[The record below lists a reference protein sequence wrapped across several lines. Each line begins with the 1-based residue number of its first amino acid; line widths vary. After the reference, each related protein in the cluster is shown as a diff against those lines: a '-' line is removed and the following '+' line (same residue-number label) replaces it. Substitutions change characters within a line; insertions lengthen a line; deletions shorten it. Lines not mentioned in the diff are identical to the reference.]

1 MEIAASAMLDG
12 LKNNRIGKLALSRF
26 LSQNPDAAER
36 KMRNIYRGY
45 ILHIGCGE
53 RIRSSRFDRVI
64 FLRDKSPHCCCRVM
78 ALRRIGSTIAHK
90 SKSSYLRP
98 SYVLVLQANETL
110 WKKVI
115 LIIFVVNCLPLIL
128 RPFEGVFVE
137 AVFSLVAVSL
147 DSSRDSFREQRGGAN
162 VSKAGWTGR
171 PDTRRKASVSD
182 ATSLRSDRSDLTRA
196 PPSYDCQAQQD
207 ARSSDSSRARS
218 TVICVACPAAGP
230 CLRYGRTSD
239 RRAIARK
246 YDARGP
252 YDNQPDGNWCDAAM
266 RRRENTMP
274 VRNAIGERKRG
285 FAVSRLVPELA
296 QTSLLPASYE
306 VGAEVYM
313 QIWGGRYNRR
323 YAVKKGRERIVA
335 TNDVIFFSGDVAD
348 IYRCGHKGGSGVFRR
363 HYHDNSYSVS
373 ITRSPKVQRTLRFR
387 VYRFTRVFQ
396 DTFASFLI
404 APFVL
409 PDSQWKRN
417 FGQKAFLQSRSIS
430 LVDMYIDNSEPSE
443 NVGQIHFSLEY
454 DFQNSTLIL
463 RIIQGK
469 DLPAKDL
476 SGTSDPYV
484 RVTLLPD
491 KKHRLETKIKRRT
504 LNPRWNETFY
514 FEGFPIQK
522 LQSRVLHLHVFDY
535 DRFSRDDSI
544 GEMFLPLC
552 QVDLSEK
559 PSFWKALKP
568 PAKDKCG
575 ELLCSLCYHPS
586 NSILTLTL
594 LKARNLK
601 AKDINGKSDPYV
613 KVWLQFGDKRIE
625 KRKTPIFKCTLN
637 PVFNEVFSF
646 NVPWEKIRECSL
658 DVMVMDFDNIGR
670 NELIGRIQ
678 LAGKNGSGAS
688 ETKHWQDMIT
698 KPRQTIVQWHRL
710 KPE

>member
-1 MEIAASAMLDG
+1 MVYMGLAGQYFSELDPNFNDRPRAVDPAVRARKLVGMERRDVILTAVFGTLGALAIL
-12 LKNNRIGKLALSRF
+12 IGLALAMWLYLRARKSKQQDDDLEDQNENGEGSSQQQQSTKKNGF
-26 LSQNPDAAER
+26 LNLKTPLISTKALGAQLETTGSPA
-36 KMRNIYRGY
+36 
-45 ILHIGCGE
+45 
-53 RIRSSRFDRVI
+53 S
-64 FLRDKSPHCCCRVM
+64 KSP
-78 ALRRIGSTIAHK
+78 A
-90 SKSSYLRP
+90 
-98 SYVLVLQANETL
+98 
-110 WKKVI
+110 
-115 LIIFVVNCLPLIL
+115 
-128 RPFEGVFVE
+128 
-137 AVFSLVAVSL
+137 
-147 DSSRDSFREQRGGAN
+147 
-162 VSKAGWTGR
+162 
-171 PDTRRKASVSD
+171 
-182 ATSLRSDRSDLTRA
+182 
-196 PPSYDCQAQQD
+196 
-207 ARSSDSSRARS
+207 
-218 TVICVACPAAGP
+218 
-230 CLRYGRTSD
+230 
-239 RRAIARK
+239 
-246 YDARGP
+246 
-252 YDNQPDGNWCDAAM
+252 
-266 RRRENTMP
+266 
-274 VRNAIGERKRG
+274 
-285 FAVSRLVPELA
+285 
-296 QTSLLPASYE
+296 
-306 VGAEVYM
+306 
-313 QIWGGRYNRR
+313 
-323 YAVKKGRERIVA
+323 
-335 TNDVIFFSGDVAD
+335 
-348 IYRCGHKGGSGVFRR
+348 GGSGGPTSGGGAAGGTAAPGSGAS
-363 HYHDNSYSVS
+363 NAGSAE
-373 ITRSPKVQRTLRFR
+373 PRTPTAGPQNKQLQN
-387 VYRFTRVFQ
+387 VKGEHP
-396 DTFASFLI
+396 S
-404 APFVL
+404 
-409 PDSQWKRN
+409 
-417 FGQKAFLQSRSIS
+417 KAFLQSRSIS

>member
-1 MEIAASAMLDG
+1 MEWEEKSYINGLFKPLLINVRVSLKMVYMGLAGQYFLELDPNFNGPPRAVVDAAVRARKLVGMERRDVILTAVFG
-12 LKNNRIGKLALSRF
+12 TVGALAILVGLALAMWLYLRARKSKQRDDDLEDQNDNGDGSSQQQQTTKKNGF
-26 LSQNPDAAER
+26 LNLKTPLISTKALGAQLETTGSP
-36 KMRNIYRGY
+36 
-45 ILHIGCGE
+45 
-53 RIRSSRFDRVI
+53 SS
-64 FLRDKSPHCCCRVM
+64 KSP
-78 ALRRIGSTIAHK
+78 A
-90 SKSSYLRP
+90 
-98 SYVLVLQANETL
+98 
-110 WKKVI
+110 
-115 LIIFVVNCLPLIL
+115 
-128 RPFEGVFVE
+128 
-137 AVFSLVAVSL
+137 
-147 DSSRDSFREQRGGAN
+147 
-162 VSKAGWTGR
+162 
-171 PDTRRKASVSD
+171 
-182 ATSLRSDRSDLTRA
+182 
-196 PPSYDCQAQQD
+196 
-207 ARSSDSSRARS
+207 
-218 TVICVACPAAGP
+218 
-230 CLRYGRTSD
+230 
-239 RRAIARK
+239 
-246 YDARGP
+246 
-252 YDNQPDGNWCDAAM
+252 
-266 RRRENTMP
+266 
-274 VRNAIGERKRG
+274 
-285 FAVSRLVPELA
+285 
-296 QTSLLPASYE
+296 
-306 VGAEVYM
+306 
-313 QIWGGRYNRR
+313 
-323 YAVKKGRERIVA
+323 
-335 TNDVIFFSGDVAD
+335 
-348 IYRCGHKGGSGVFRR
+348 GGSGGPASGAAGATAAPGSGAS
-363 HYHDNSYSVS
+363 NAGSAE
-373 ITRSPKVQRTLRFR
+373 PRTPTTGPQNKQLQN
-387 VYRFTRVFQ
+387 VKGEHP
-396 DTFASFLI
+396 S
-404 APFVL
+404 
-409 PDSQWKRN
+409 
-417 FGQKAFLQSRSIS
+417 KAFLQSRSIS

>member
-1 MEIAASAMLDG
+1 MVHMGLVGQYFSELDPNYDGPPRAADPAVQARKLIGMERRDVILTAVFGTLGALGVILGVGLAAWLYLRARRSKQRDADLEDRREGSDSASHQPQVKKNGFLNLKTPLISTKALGTTGSPGSKSPAGVSGGPASATG
-12 LKNNRIGKLALSRF
+12 SSGTSAGNASGAAVGPGGEPRTPTAGP
-26 LSQNPDAAER
+26 QN
-36 KMRNIYRGY
+36 KQLQNVK
-45 ILHIGCGE
+45 GE
-53 RIRSSRFDRVI
+53 H
-64 FLRDKSPHCCCRVM
+64 P
-78 ALRRIGSTIAHK
+78 
-90 SKSSYLRP
+90 
-98 SYVLVLQANETL
+98 
-110 WKKVI
+110 
-115 LIIFVVNCLPLIL
+115 
-128 RPFEGVFVE
+128 
-137 AVFSLVAVSL
+137 
-147 DSSRDSFREQRGGAN
+147 
-162 VSKAGWTGR
+162 
-171 PDTRRKASVSD
+171 SVS
-182 ATSLRSDRSDLTRA
+182 S
-196 PPSYDCQAQQD
+196 
-207 ARSSDSSRARS
+207 
-218 TVICVACPAAGP
+218 
-230 CLRYGRTSD
+230 
-239 RRAIARK
+239 
-246 YDARGP
+246 
-252 YDNQPDGNWCDAAM
+252 
-266 RRRENTMP
+266 E
-274 VRNAIGERKRG
+274 
-285 FAVSRLVPELA
+285 
-296 QTSLLPASYE
+296 
-306 VGAEVYM
+306 
-313 QIWGGRYNRR
+313 
-323 YAVKKGRERIVA
+323 
-335 TNDVIFFSGDVAD
+335 
-348 IYRCGHKGGSGVFRR
+348 
-363 HYHDNSYSVS
+363 
-373 ITRSPKVQRTLRFR
+373 
-387 VYRFTRVFQ
+387 
-396 DTFASFLI
+396 
-404 APFVL
+404 
-409 PDSQWKRN
+409 
-417 FGQKAFLQSRSIS
+417 KAFLQSRSIS
-430 LVDMYIDNSEPSE
+430 LVDMYIDNAEPTE

-454 DFQNSTLIL
+454 DFQSTTLIL

-559 PSFWKALKP
+559 PSFWKSLKP

-586 NSILTLTL
+586 NSVLTLTV

-625 KRKTPIFKCTLN
+625 KRKTEIYKCTLN
-637 PVFNEVFSF
+637 PVFNEPFSF

-670 NELIGRIQ
+670 NELIGRIL

>member
-1 MEIAASAMLDG
+1 MVHLG
-12 LKNNRIGKLALSRF
+12 IGGQF
-26 LSQNPDAAER
+26 NPGDAAIYYFPTTSEDEINFMESK
-36 KMRNIYRGY
+36 KMIMMQK
-45 ILHIGCGE
+45 
-53 RIRSSRFDRVI
+53 
-64 FLRDKSPHCCCRVM
+64 RDV
-78 ALRRIGSTIAHK
+78 
-90 SKSSYLRP
+90 
-98 SYVLVLQANETL
+98 VLT
-110 WKKVI
+110 
-115 LIIFVVNCLPLIL
+115 
-128 RPFEGVFVE
+128 
-137 AVFSLVAVSL
+137 AVFSSL
-147 DSSRDSFREQRGGAN
+147 IAILLIVGIAAACYFYHKR
-162 VSKAGWTGR
+162 
-171 PDTRRKASVSD
+171 RRKQEDDFDDDSPEGGQCSRVETSVPTKKSKLNGFLSLKTPLISTKTLGAQLETTGNAPQAKSPAGSSTGALPPEARTPTASNKALQNVKGDHPSVS
-182 ATSLRSDRSDLTRA
+182 
-196 PPSYDCQAQQD
+196 QD
-207 ARSSDSSRARS
+207 
-218 TVICVACPAAGP
+218 
-230 CLRYGRTSD
+230 
-239 RRAIARK
+239 
-246 YDARGP
+246 
-252 YDNQPDGNWCDAAM
+252 M
-266 RRRENTMP
+266 
-274 VRNAIGERKRG
+274 
-285 FAVSRLVPELA
+285 
-296 QTSLLPASYE
+296 
-306 VGAEVYM
+306 
-313 QIWGGRYNRR
+313 
-323 YAVKKGRERIVA
+323 
-335 TNDVIFFSGDVAD
+335 
-348 IYRCGHKGGSGVFRR
+348 
-363 HYHDNSYSVS
+363 
-373 ITRSPKVQRTLRFR
+373 
-387 VYRFTRVFQ
+387 
-396 DTFASFLI
+396 
-404 APFVL
+404 
-409 PDSQWKRN
+409 
-417 FGQKAFLQSRSIS
+417 AFLQNRSIS

-454 DFQNSTLIL
+454 DFQNTTLIL
-463 RIIQGK
+463 KIIQGK

-544 GEMFLPLC
+544 GEVFLPLC

-575 ELLCSLCYHPS
+575 ELLTSLCYHPS

-625 KRKTPIFKCTLN
+625 KRKTAVFKCTLN
-637 PVFNEVFSF
+637 PVFNDTFSF

-670 NELIGRIQ
+670 NELIGRIL

>member
-12 LKNNRIGKLALSRF
+12 LKNNRISKLALSRF
-26 LSQNPDAAER
+26 LSQSLAQLETT
-36 KMRNIYRGY
+36 G
-45 ILHIGCGE
+45 
-53 RIRSSRFDRVI
+53 
-64 FLRDKSPHCCCRVM
+64 SP
-78 ALRRIGSTIAHK
+78 
-90 SKSSYLRP
+90 
-98 SYVLVLQANETL
+98 ANKT
-110 WKKVI
+110 
-115 LIIFVVNCLPLIL
+115 
-128 RPFEGVFVE
+128 
-137 AVFSLVAVSL
+137 
-147 DSSRDSFREQRGGAN
+147 
-162 VSKAGWTGR
+162 
-171 PDTRRKASVSD
+171 
-182 ATSLRSDRSDLTRA
+182 
-196 PPSYDCQAQQD
+196 
-207 ARSSDSSRARS
+207 
-218 TVICVACPAAGP
+218 AGP
-230 CLRYGRTSD
+230 T
-239 RRAIARK
+239 
-246 YDARGP
+246 
-252 YDNQPDGNWCDAAM
+252 
-266 RRRENTMP
+266 
-274 VRNAIGERKRG
+274 
-285 FAVSRLVPELA
+285 
-296 QTSLLPASYE
+296 
-306 VGAEVYM
+306 GA
-313 QIWGGRYNRR
+313 GG
-323 YAVKKGRERIVA
+323 V
-335 TNDVIFFSGDVAD
+335 
-348 IYRCGHKGGSGVFRR
+348 GGSGVVGSSAGSAGASGSTSSAALGGGSSGSGVGSGSGSGSGSGIGSA
-363 HYHDNSYSVS
+363 NAGTSGIGAGANAISGSGVGGAAAG
-373 ITRSPKVQRTLRFR
+373 TGEPRTPTAGAQNKQLQN
-387 VYRFTRVFQ
+387 VKG
-396 DTFASFLI
+396 DHPS
-404 APFVL
+404 
-409 PDSQWKRN
+409 
-417 FGQKAFLQSRSIS
+417 KAFLQSRSMS

-454 DFQNSTLIL
+454 DFQNTTLIL

-552 QVDLSEK
+552 QVDFSEK
-559 PSFWKALKP
+559 PNFWKALKP

-586 NSILTLTL
+586 NSVLTLTL
-594 LKARNLK
+594 MKARNLK

-637 PVFNEVFSF
+637 PVFNEAFSF

>member
-1 MEIAASAMLDG
+1 ME
-12 LKNNRIGKLALSRF
+12 R
-26 LSQNPDAAER
+26 
-36 KMRNIYRGY
+36 
-45 ILHIGCGE
+45 
-53 RIRSSRFDRVI
+53 
-64 FLRDKSPHCCCRVM
+64 RD
-78 ALRRIGSTIAHK
+78 
-90 SKSSYLRP
+90 
-98 SYVLVLQANETL
+98 
-110 WKKVI
+110 VI
-115 LIIFVVNCLPLIL
+115 LTAVLSTLAALITL
-128 RPFEGVFVE
+128 GVTLFICYWWHKRKRK
-137 AVFSLVAVSL
+137 
-147 DSSRDSFREQRGGAN
+147 RDEEDGEQGDRGGAK
-162 VSKAGWTGR
+162 VRMDTGASKEGRSNGFLSLKTPLISTKTLGAQLETAGTPGSKS
-171 PDTRRKASVSD
+171 PAGSGGASGS
-182 ATSLRSDRSDLTRA
+182 
-196 PPSYDCQAQQD
+196 
-207 ARSSDSSRARS
+207 
-218 TVICVACPAAGP
+218 
-230 CLRYGRTSD
+230 
-239 RRAIARK
+239 
-246 YDARGP
+246 
-252 YDNQPDGNWCDAAM
+252 
-266 RRRENTMP
+266 
-274 VRNAIGERKRG
+274 
-285 FAVSRLVPELA
+285 VPE
-296 QTSLLPASYE
+296 
-306 VGAEVYM
+306 
-313 QIWGGRYNRR
+313 
-323 YAVKKGRERIVA
+323 VKTPTAPQNKALQNVKGEHP
-335 TNDVIFFSGDVAD
+335 SM
-348 IYRCGHKGGSGVFRR
+348 
-363 HYHDNSYSVS
+363 
-373 ITRSPKVQRTLRFR
+373 
-387 VYRFTRVFQ
+387 
-396 DTFASFLI
+396 
-404 APFVL
+404 
-409 PDSQWKRN
+409 
-417 FGQKAFLQSRSIS
+417 AFLQNRSIS
-430 LVDMYIDNSEPSE
+430 LVDMYIDNTEPSE

-454 DFQNSTLIL
+454 DFQNTTLIL
-463 RIIQGK
+463 RILTAK
-469 DLPAKDL
+469 ELPAKDI

-544 GEMFLPLC
+544 GEVFLPLC

-575 ELLCSLCYHPS
+575 ELLTSLCYHPS

-637 PVFNEVFSF
+637 PIFNETFSF

>member
-1 MEIAASAMLDG
+1 RVRELRQG
-12 LKNNRIGKLALSRF
+12 F
-26 LSQNPDAAER
+26 ER
-36 KMRNIYRGY
+36 
-45 ILHIGCGE
+45 
-53 RIRSSRFDRVI
+53 RSVGVGRRTTG
-64 FLRDKSPHCCCRVM
+64 SP
-78 ALRRIGSTIAHK
+78 
-90 SKSSYLRP
+90 
-98 SYVLVLQANETL
+98 AN
-110 WKKVI
+110 K
-115 LIIFVVNCLPLIL
+115 P
-128 RPFEGVFVE
+128 
-137 AVFSLVAVSL
+137 
-147 DSSRDSFREQRGGAN
+147 
-162 VSKAGWTGR
+162 
-171 PDTRRKASVSD
+171 
-182 ATSLRSDRSDLTRA
+182 ATSA
-196 PPSYDCQAQQD
+196 
-207 ARSSDSSRARS
+207 
-218 TVICVACPAAGP
+218 
-230 CLRYGRTSD
+230 
-239 RRAIARK
+239 
-246 YDARGP
+246 
-252 YDNQPDGNWCDAAM
+252 
-266 RRRENTMP
+266 
-274 VRNAIGERKRG
+274 
-285 FAVSRLVPELA
+285 
-296 QTSLLPASYE
+296 
-306 VGAEVYM
+306 
-313 QIWGGRYNRR
+313 
-323 YAVKKGRERIVA
+323 
-335 TNDVIFFSGDVAD
+335 
-348 IYRCGHKGGSGVFRR
+348 GGSGAVGASGSSGGASGSTSSGPTAVASGSGSGGVSGIG
-363 HYHDNSYSVS
+363 NANAGTSGIGAGVNAASLGGTGSVAEPR
-373 ITRSPKVQRTLRFR
+373 TPTAGVQNKQLQN
-387 VYRFTRVFQ
+387 VKG
-396 DTFASFLI
+396 DHPS
-404 APFVL
+404 
-409 PDSQWKRN
+409 
-417 FGQKAFLQSRSIS
+417 KAFLQNRSMS

-454 DFQNSTLIL
+454 DFQNTTLIL

-552 QVDLSEK
+552 QVDFSDK

-586 NSILTLTL
+586 NSVLTLTL

-637 PVFNEVFSF
+637 PVFNEAFSF

-710 KPE
+710 KPDFYDEQ

>member
-1 MEIAASAMLDG
+1 MMYTGLADQYFSDLDPNSDGPPRAVDPAVRARKLVGMERRDVILTAVFGTLGALAILVGLAFAMWLYLRARKSKQRDDDLEEQNDNGDGSSQQQQPIKKNGFLNLKTPLISTKALGTTGSPAS
-12 LKNNRIGKLALSRF
+12 S
-26 LSQNPDAAER
+26 
-36 KMRNIYRGY
+36 
-45 ILHIGCGE
+45 
-53 RIRSSRFDRVI
+53 
-64 FLRDKSPHCCCRVM
+64 KSP
-78 ALRRIGSTIAHK
+78 ASGSGGPT
-90 SKSSYLRP
+90 S
-98 SYVLVLQANETL
+98 
-110 WKKVI
+110 
-115 LIIFVVNCLPLIL
+115 
-128 RPFEGVFVE
+128 
-137 AVFSLVAVSL
+137 
-147 DSSRDSFREQRGGAN
+147 GGAGATAAPGGGASN
-162 VSKAGWTGR
+162 AGSAEPRT
-171 PDTRRKASVSD
+171 PN
-182 ATSLRSDRSDLTRA
+182 
-196 PPSYDCQAQQD
+196 
-207 ARSSDSSRARS
+207 
-218 TVICVACPAAGP
+218 AGP
-230 CLRYGRTSD
+230 QNKQLQNV
-239 RRAIARK
+239 K
-246 YDARGP
+246 
-252 YDNQPDGNWCDAAM
+252 
-266 RRRENTMP
+266 
-274 VRNAIGERKRG
+274 GEHP
-285 FAVSRLVPELA
+285 S
-296 QTSLLPASYE
+296 
-306 VGAEVYM
+306 
-313 QIWGGRYNRR
+313 
-323 YAVKKGRERIVA
+323 
-335 TNDVIFFSGDVAD
+335 
-348 IYRCGHKGGSGVFRR
+348 
-363 HYHDNSYSVS
+363 
-373 ITRSPKVQRTLRFR
+373 
-387 VYRFTRVFQ
+387 
-396 DTFASFLI
+396 
-404 APFVL
+404 
-409 PDSQWKRN
+409 
-417 FGQKAFLQSRSIS
+417 KAFLQSRSIS

-637 PVFNEVFSF
+637 PIFNEVFSF